1 MKMVPMSLEPRTER
15 QSTFFCLS
23 TQLRK
28 SPQKSKLIEATE
40 ARNEF
45 RHEKECELLDSE
57 GITLPKRQETSQ
69 TTRVSLIFRIYGE
82 KKLVQKVHL
91 QPRSN

>member
-1 MKMVPMSLEPRTER
+1 MKMAPMSLEPRTER
-15 QSTFFCLS
+15 QSTFSYLS

-28 SPQKSKLIEATE
+28 SQQKSKLIEATE

-45 RHEKECELLDSE
+45 LHEKECELLDSE

-69 TTRVSLIFRIYGE
+69 TTCVSLIFQIYVE
-82 KKLVQKVHL
+82 KRLVPKVHL